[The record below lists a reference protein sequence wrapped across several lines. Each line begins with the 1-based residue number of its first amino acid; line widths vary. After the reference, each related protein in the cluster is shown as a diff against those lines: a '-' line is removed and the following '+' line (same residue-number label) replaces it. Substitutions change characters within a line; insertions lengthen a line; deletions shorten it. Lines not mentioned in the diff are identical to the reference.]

1 MNRGRLRVLIA
12 DDQPGVR
19 FLLEIVVKECGHEA
33 YLAQNGLEAVEM
45 ARSINPDLV
54 FMDVRMPLNGGLEA
68 LGEIKETNPE
78 IDVIIMT
85 AYGSEQTISDAL
97 EKGAWCY
104 IAKPFDVNE
113 IKELLI
119 DFVNEYCRKSAKAVG
134 FQ

>member
-1 MNRGRLRVLIA
+1 MRGRRLKVLIA

-19 FLLEIVVKECGHEA
+19 YLLDIVVRECGHET
-33 YLAQNGLEAVEM
+33 YLAQNGLEAVEK
-45 ARSINPDLV
+45 ARAKKPDLI

-68 LGEIKETNPE
+68 LGEIKRTNPE
-78 IDVIIMT
+78 IEVVIMT
-85 AYGSEQTISDAL
+85 AYGSEQTITDAL

-104 IAKPFDVNE
+104 IAKPFDVHE

-119 DFVNEYCRKSAKAVG
+119 DFSNEYAVHRPEAVG